1 MPVPAQNSCMREYVS
16 RQGGAYVLP
25 LLELMYEECHLQL
38 FRLLESVPYNSE
50 LCAYSALMLPR
61 AQDKIDKIDRLLL
74 SKNLKFHFVFERLII
89 KSTMDMQDIFK
100 NEKLSSLIACES
112 VEIFSF
118 LNS

>member
-38 FRLLESVPYNSE
+38 FRLLESVPDNSQ

-61 AQDKIDKIDRLLL
+61 GLDKIDKIDRLLIN
-74 SKNLKFHFVFERLII
+74 KNLKLHFVFERLII
-89 KSTMDMQDIFK
+89 NSTKEMQDTFK
-100 NEKLSSLIACES
+100 NEKLSSLILCES
-112 VEIFSF
+112 VELFSL
-118 LNS
+118 LN